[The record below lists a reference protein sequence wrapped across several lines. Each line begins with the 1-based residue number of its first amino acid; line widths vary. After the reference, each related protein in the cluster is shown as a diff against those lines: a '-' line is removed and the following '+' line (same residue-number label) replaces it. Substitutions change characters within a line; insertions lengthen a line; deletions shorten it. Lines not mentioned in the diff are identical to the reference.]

1 MAITTVVAALCLKP
15 QLPPRQEYW
24 SPFELDWFVTSSN
37 SKVGTGR
44 SYSVSEMDFA
54 AAAAVPFAA
63 NTEVRSLMARRA
75 RSTPRGPRYRPA
87 ASRQLQPL
95 PSAWADR
102 PCSAHRKALPE
113 HPPGALRTPPTE
125 DEGRANTLRHRRH
138 GPRAKAETA
147 LALQAGKGGS
157 GPQRRDPLSRPPRP
171 PGGAQPRPGPSG
183 QHLLRGTPH
192 PWGTFPPYRDG
203 GDSRRSVCVL
213 GGGGRVPKGCRD
225 TGRHP
230 PSLPSSPSPC
240 CCAPSRSFRDAVR
253 RAKRSGRRRALSVPR
268 RRPSPAP
275 GTRRR
280 RRCLA
285 FRGRAGA
292 AQRRAAARAG
302 PRQKAGEGRERDPAW
317 GCPVP
322 RLQQQGGDTASS
334 ATASSRAEAG
344 AGQAAGGSWAGY
356 GPAGWKGREMWGAP
370 PPPRHLSC
378 QVIPPASRKVP
389 HLTGMTVAAILAIG
403 RAACSQGQAWFE

>member
-1 MAITTVVAALCLKP
+1 MFSSQKGTTGT
-15 QLPPRQEYW
+15 PPR
-24 SPFELDWFVTSSN
+24 
-37 SKVGTGR
+37 
-44 SYSVSEMDFA
+44 
-54 AAAAVPFAA
+54 
-63 NTEVRSLMARRA
+63 
-75 RSTPRGPRYRPA
+75 RP
-87 ASRQLQPL
+87 QNP
-95 PSAWADR
+95 
-102 PCSAHRKALPE
+102 
-113 HPPGALRTPPTE
+113 PPTE

-157 GPQRRDPLSRPPRP
+157 GPQRRDPLSRPPP
-171 PGGAQPRPGPSG
+171 PPPRGGSAAAGPKRAAPPPWHPPPLRHVPAIPG
-183 QHLLRGTPH
+183 RGRQQTKCM
-192 PWGTFPPYRDG
+192 
-203 GDSRRSVCVL
+203 CV
-213 GGGGRVPKGCRD
+213 GGGRVPKGCRD

-253 RAKRSGRRRALSVPR
+253 RAKRSGRRRALSAPR

-302 PRQKAGEGRERDPAW
+302 PRQKAGEGRERGPAW

-356 GPAGWKGREMWGAP
+356 GPAG
-370 PPPRHLSC
+370 
-378 QVIPPASRKVP
+378 
-389 HLTGMTVAAILAIG
+389 
-403 RAACSQGQAWFE
+403 

>member
-1 MAITTVVAALCLKP
+1 MFSSQKGTTGT
-15 QLPPRQEYW
+15 PPRRPQNPPPPRTRAAQTP
-24 SPFELDWFVTSSN
+24 SA
-37 SKVGTGR
+37 TG
-44 SYSVSEMDFA
+44 A
-54 AAAAVPFAA
+54 
-63 NTEVRSLMARRA
+63 T
-75 RSTPRGPRYRPA
+75 GPGPKLKQPSRYR
-87 ASRQLQPL
+87 
-95 PSAWADR
+95 
-102 PCSAHRKALPE
+102 
-113 HPPGALRTPPTE
+113 
-125 DEGRANTLRHRRH
+125 
-138 GPRAKAETA
+138 RAKAAPARRGGTRCHA
-147 LALQAGKGGS
+147 PPRGGS
-157 GPQRRDPLSRPPRP
+157 AAAGPKRAAPPPWHPPPLRHVPAI
-171 PGGAQPRPGPSG
+171 PG
-183 QHLLRGTPH
+183 RG
-192 PWGTFPPYRDG
+192 RQQKKCM
-203 GDSRRSVCVL
+203 CV
-213 GGGGRVPKGCRD
+213 GGGRVPKGCRD

-253 RAKRSGRRRALSVPR
+253 RAKRSGRRRALSAPR

-356 GPAGWKGREMWGAP
+356 GPAG
-370 PPPRHLSC
+370 
-378 QVIPPASRKVP
+378 
-389 HLTGMTVAAILAIG
+389 
-403 RAACSQGQAWFE
+403 